1 MSIVFPSYDQ
11 DPLMRLALYQPE
23 IPQNAGTLIRLG
35 ACMGVPIDII
45 EPTGFVW
52 NDKHLKRAGMDYVD
66 LANVERYENWET
78 YHNLYSAQR
87 IVLLDTKADIL
98 FWDFVFQ
105 PNDILMI
112 GRESSGVPEDV
123 YQSIPNRVRIPMLPN
138 RRSLNM
144 AIAGAMVL
152 SESLRQVPGD
162 SPHLR

>member
-1 MSIVFPSYDQ
+1 
-11 DPLMRLALYQPE
+11 MRLALYQPE

-35 ACMGVPIDII
+35 ACVGVPIDII

-66 LANVERYENWET
+66 LANVQRVESWET
-78 YHNLYSAQR
+78 YKNQYAAQR
-87 IVLLDTKADIL
+87 IILIDTKADTL
-98 FWDFVFQ
+98 FWDFAFQ
-105 PNDILMI
+105 PNDILMV
-112 GRESSGVPEDV
+112 GRESSGVPADV

-152 SESLRQVPGD
+152 SESLRQVPSD
-162 SPHLR
+162 SPNLC